1 MEKRR
6 NDYDVTDSVKTTDP
20 DAVEAEVRRI
30 YLAWYQKPGA
40 DSLHQPFEN
49 FAALY
54 RGEHPDYH
62 ACDTGYHDMQHVL
75 DVTLAMTRLLDG
87 YQRVGREK
95 LDERLFRLGIILA
108 LYHDVGYLR
117 HRKDTRH
124 QQGTEY
130 TLTHVSRGG
139 HFLRNY
145 LPHIGMA
152 DLAPIAAR
160 LVHYTGFEIPVEKIR
175 LPDSSFKALGNLLG
189 TADILG
195 QMSDRCYLEKCHE
208 RLYPE
213 FVAGGIAVRD
223 NGSGEKQVVFE
234 SGADLVLKTPGFYQH
249 AEDRLDN
256 VLCSAHRY
264 AEKHFE
270 GKNLYVE
277 AVENTVNYART
288 LTTSEDMARLRRL
301 VPESQAEGPG
311 SQAADKAP
319 AKPESR

>member
-1 MEKRR
+1 VGKRR

-20 DAVEAEVRRI
+20 DAVAAEVRRI
-30 YLAWYQKPGA
+30 YLSWYEKPGA
-40 DSLHQPFEN
+40 DSLIQPFDN

-87 YQRVGREK
+87 YQRVGRQP
-95 LDERLFRLGIILA
+95 LDERLFRLGIVLA

-117 HRKDTRH
+117 NRKDTRH
-124 QQGTEY
+124 KQGAEY

-139 HFLRNY
+139 LYLRNY
-145 LPHIGMA
+145 LPRIGMA
-152 DLAPIAAR
+152 DLAAIAAR
-160 LVHYTGFEIPVEKIR
+160 LVHYTGFEVPVDKIR
-175 LPDSSFKALGNLLG
+175 LPPDPIFRVIGNLLG

-213 FVAGGIAVRD
+213 FVAGGVAVRD

-249 AEDRLDN
+249 AEHRLDN
-256 VLCSAHRY
+256 VLGAVHRY

-270 GKNLYVE
+270 GNNLYVE

-288 LTTSEDMARLRRL
+288 LTKTEDMARLRRL
-301 VPESQAEGPG
+301 APEASEVPATEPV
-311 SQAADKAP
+311 
-319 AKPESR
+319 KPKSD

>member
-1 MEKRR
+1 MGKRR
-6 NDYDVTDSVKTTDP
+6 NDYDVADSVKTTDP
-20 DAVEAEVRRI
+20 DAVAAEVRRI
-30 YLAWYQKPGA
+30 YLDWYEKPGA
-40 DSLHQPFEN
+40 DSLIQPFEN

-87 YQRVGREK
+87 YQRVGRQP

-117 HRKDTRH
+117 NRKDTRH
-124 QQGTEY
+124 KQGAEY

-139 HFLRNY
+139 LYLRNY
-145 LPHIGMA
+145 LPRIGMA
-152 DLAPIAAR
+152 DLAPIAGR
-160 LVHYTGFEIPVEKIR
+160 LVHYTGFEIPVDKIR
-175 LPDSSFKALGNLLG
+175 LPPDPVFRVIGNLLG

-223 NGSGEKQVVFE
+223 DGSGEKQVVFE

-249 AEDRLDN
+249 AEHRLDN
-256 VLCSAHRY
+256 VLGSAHRY

-288 LTTSEDMARLRRL
+288 LTKTEDMARLRRL
-301 VPESQAEGPG
+301 APEVPE
-311 SQAADKAP
+311 AP
-319 AKPESR
+319 ATEPGKPESD

>member
-1 MEKRR
+1 MEVEKRR

-20 DAVEAEVRRI
+20 DAVAAEVRRI
-30 YLAWYQKPGA
+30 YLDWYEKPGA
-40 DSLHQPFEN
+40 DSLNQPFEN
-49 FAALY
+49 FALLY

-75 DVTLAMTRLLDG
+75 DVTLTMARLLDG
-87 YQRVGREK
+87 YQRVGRNR

-108 LYHDVGYLR
+108 LYHDVGYIR
-117 HRKDTRH
+117 SRKDTRH
-124 QQGTEY
+124 QQGAEY

-139 HFLRNY
+139 LYLRNY
-145 LPHIGMA
+145 LPRIGMA

-160 LVHYTGFEIPVEKIR
+160 LVHYTGFEVPVDKIR
-175 LPDSSFKALGNLLG
+175 LPDPVFKIIGNLLG

-223 NGSGEKQVVFE
+223 NGNGEKQVVFE
-234 SGADLVLKTPGFYQH
+234 SGADLVLKTPGFYRH
-249 AEDRLDN
+249 AEHRLDN
-256 VLCSAHRY
+256 VLGSAHRY

-301 VPESQAEGPG
+301 APE
-311 SQAADKAP
+311 AP
-319 AKPESR
+319 AAPAEEQVKPKSD

>member
-1 MEKRR
+1 MGKRR
-6 NDYDVTDSVKTTDP
+6 NDFDVTDSVKTTDP
-20 DAVEAEVRRI
+20 DAVAAEVRRI
-30 YLAWYQKPGA
+30 YLSWYQEAGA

-124 QQGTEY
+124 RQGAEY

-139 HFLRNY
+139 IYLRNY
-145 LPHIGMA
+145 LPRIGMPE
-152 DLAPIAAR
+152 LAPIAAR
-160 LVHYTGFEIPVEKIR
+160 LVHYTGFEIPVDKIR
-175 LPDSSFKALGNLLG
+175 LPDPIFRILGNLLG

-213 FVAGGIAVRD
+213 LVAGGIAVRD
-223 NGSGEKQVVFE
+223 SKNGEKQVVFE

-249 AEDRLDN
+249 AEYRLDN
-256 VLCSAHRY
+256 VLGSAHRY
-264 AEKHFE
+264 AEKHFD
-270 GKNLYVE
+270 GRNLYVE
-277 AVENTVNYART
+277 AVENTINYART
-288 LTTSEDMARLRRL
+288 LTTAEDMARLRRL
-301 VPESQAEGPG
+301 AP
-311 SQAADKAP
+311 DAP
-319 AKPESR
+319 ATEPVKPKSA

>member
-20 DAVEAEVRRI
+20 DAVAAEVRRI
-30 YLAWYQKPGA
+30 YREWYPKPGA
-40 DSLHQPFEN
+40 DSLIQPFEN

-62 ACDTGYHDMQHVL
+62 ACDTGYHNMQHVL

-87 YQRVGREK
+87 YQRVGREP

-108 LYHDVGYLR
+108 LYHDVGYIR

-124 QQGTEY
+124 QEGAEY

-139 HFLRNY
+139 LYLRNY
-145 LPHIGMA
+145 LPRIGMA
-152 DLAPIAAR
+152 DLAPIAER
-160 LVHYTGFEIPVEKIR
+160 LVHYTGFEVPVEKIR
-175 LPDSSFKALGNLLG
+175 LPDPVFRVVGNLLG

-195 QMSDRCYLEKCHE
+195 QMSDRCYLEKCYE

-213 FVAGGIAVRD
+213 FVAGGIAMRD
-223 NGSGEKQVVFE
+223 DGSGGKQVMFE
-234 SGADLVLKTPGFYQH
+234 SGADLVLKTPGFYRH

-256 VLCSAHRY
+256 VLGYAYRY
-264 AEKHFE
+264 AERHFE
-270 GKNLYVE
+270 GKNLYIE
-277 AVENTVNYART
+277 AVENTINYART
-288 LTTSEDMARLRRL
+288 LTNSEDMARLRRL
-301 VPESQAEGPG
+301 APEAPEAPVAE
-311 SQAADKAP
+311 Q
-319 AKPESR
+319 AKPKSD

>member
-1 MEKRR
+1 MQKRR

-20 DAVEAEVRRI
+20 DAVALEVRRI
-30 YLAWYQKPGA
+30 YLEWYQKPGA

-49 FAALY
+49 LAVLY

-87 YQRVGREK
+87 YQRANGR
-95 LDERLFRLGIILA
+95 LDERLFRLGVILA

-124 QQGTEY
+124 QQGAEY

-139 HFLRNY
+139 VYLRNY
-145 LPHIGMA
+145 LPRIGMA

-160 LVHYTGFEIPVEKIR
+160 LVHFTGFEIPVDKIR
-175 LPDSSFKALGNLLG
+175 LPVDPIFKIIGNLLG

-234 SGADLVLKTPGFYQH
+234 SGADLVLKTPGFYRH

-256 VLCSAHRY
+256 ILCSAHRY

-288 LTTSEDMARLRRL
+288 LTKSEDMARLRRL
-301 VPESQAEGPG
+301 APETPAAE
-311 SQAADKAP
+311 QV
-319 AKPESR
+319 KPKSD

>member
-1 MEKRR
+1 MRKRR

-30 YLAWYQKPGA
+30 YLDWYEKPGA

-54 RGEHPDYH
+54 RGKHPDYH
-62 ACDTGYHDMQHVL
+62 GCDTGYHDMQHVL
-75 DVTLAMTRLLDG
+75 DVTLAMTRLMDG
-87 YQRVGREK
+87 YQRVGRAP

-108 LYHDVGYLR
+108 LYHDVGYIR
-117 HRKDTRH
+117 NRKDTRH
-124 QQGTEY
+124 QQGAEY

-139 HFLRNY
+139 LYLRNY
-145 LPHIGMA
+145 LPRIGMA

-160 LVHYTGFEIPVEKIR
+160 LVHYTGFELPVDKIR
-175 LPDSSFKALGNLLG
+175 LPDPIFKVIGNLLG

-213 FVAGGIAVRD
+213 FVAGGIAVRVI
-223 NGSGEKQVVFE
+223 GSGEKQVIFE

-249 AEDRLDN
+249 AEYRLDN
-256 VLCSAHRY
+256 DLRAAHRY
-264 AEKHFE
+264 AERYFE

-277 AVENTVNYART
+277 AVENTINYART
-288 LTTSEDMARLRRL
+288 LTKSEDMARLRRL
-301 VPESQAEGPG
+301 APE
-311 SQAADKAP
+311 AP
-319 AKPESR
+319 AAEPVESD

>member
-1 MEKRR
+1 MAKRR
-6 NDYDVTDSVKTTDP
+6 NDYDVADAVKTTDP

-30 YLAWYQKPGA
+30 YRSWYGKPGA
-40 DSLHQPFEN
+40 ASLHQPFDN

-62 ACDTGYHDMQHVL
+62 GCDTGYHDMQHVL

-87 YQRVGREK
+87 YQRASPK
-95 LDERLFRLGIILA
+95 PLDERLFRLGIILA

-117 HRKDTRH
+117 SRKDTRH
-124 QQGTEY
+124 KQGAEY

-139 HFLRNY
+139 HYLRNY
-145 LPHIGMA
+145 LPRIGMA

-160 LVHYTGFEIPVEKIR
+160 LVHFTGFEMPVGKIK
-175 LPDSSFKALGNLLG
+175 LPADPVYKAIGNLLG

-223 NGSGEKQVVFE
+223 NGSGQKQVMFE

-249 AEDRLDN
+249 AEDRLEN
-256 VLCSAHRY
+256 VLDAFHHY

-277 AVENTVNYART
+277 AVENTINYART
-288 LTTSEDMARLRRL
+288 LTKAEDMKRLRRL
-301 VPESQAEGPG
+301 APETS
-311 SQAADKAP
+311 AADP
-319 AKPESR
+319 EKPKTE

>member
-1 MEKRR
+1 MAKRR
-6 NDYDVTDSVKTTDP
+6 NDYDVSDSVKTTDP

-30 YLAWYQKPGA
+30 YLSWYEKPGA
-40 DSLHQPFEN
+40 DSLQQPFDN

-62 ACDTGYHDMQHVL
+62 ACDTGYHNMQHVL

-87 YQRVGREK
+87 YQRAGQRP

-108 LYHDVGYLR
+108 LYHDVGYIR
-117 HRKDTRH
+117 SRKDTRH
-124 QQGTEY
+124 RQGAEY

-139 HFLRNY
+139 LYLRNY
-145 LPHIGMA
+145 LPRLGMA
-152 DLAPIAAR
+152 DLAPVAAR
-160 LVHYTGFEIPVEKIR
+160 LVHYTGFEVPVDKIK
-175 LPDSSFKALGNLLG
+175 LPPDPIFKIIGNLLG

-195 QMSDRCYLEKCHE
+195 QMSDRCYLEKCYE

-223 NGSGEKQVVFE
+223 NGSGQKQVMFE

-249 AEDRLDN
+249 AEHRLDN
-256 VLCSAHRY
+256 VLGAAHSY

-270 GKNLYVE
+270 GNNLYLE
-277 AVENTVNYART
+277 AVESTVNYART
-288 LTTSEDMARLRRL
+288 LTNSEDMKRLRRL
-301 VPESQAEGPG
+301 APETS
-311 SQAADKAP
+311 AADP
-319 AKPESR
+319 EKPKTD

>member
-1 MEKRR
+1 VEKRR

-20 DAVEAEVRRI
+20 AAVAAEVRRI
-30 YLAWYQKPGA
+30 YLSWYEKPGA
-40 DSLHQPFEN
+40 DSLNQPFDN

-87 YQRVGREK
+87 YQRVGRDR

-108 LYHDVGYLR
+108 LYHDVGYIR
-117 HRKDTRH
+117 SRKDTRH
-124 QQGTEY
+124 KQGAEY

-139 HFLRNY
+139 LYLRNY
-145 LPHIGMA
+145 LPRIGMA

-160 LVHYTGFEIPVEKIR
+160 LVHFTGFEVPVDKIR
-175 LPDSSFKALGNLLG
+175 LPADPIFKVIGNLLG

-249 AEDRLDN
+249 AEHRLDN
-256 VLCSAHRY
+256 VLGAVHRY

-270 GKNLYVE
+270 GNNLYVE

-288 LTTSEDMARLRRL
+288 LTKAEDMARLRRL
-301 VPESQAEGPG
+301 APEASEAPE
-311 SQAADKAP
+311 AP
-319 AKPESR
+319 ATEQVKPKSD

>member
-20 DAVEAEVRRI
+20 DAVAAEVRRI
-30 YLAWYQKPGA
+30 YLDWYEKPGA
-40 DSLHQPFEN
+40 DSLNQPFEN

-87 YQRVGREK
+87 YQRAGGR

-108 LYHDVGYLR
+108 LYHDVGYIR
-117 HRKDTRH
+117 SRKDTRH
-124 QQGTEY
+124 QQGAEY

-139 HFLRNY
+139 LYLRNY
-145 LPHIGMA
+145 LPRIGMA

-160 LVHYTGFEIPVEKIR
+160 LVHYTGFEVPVDKIR
-175 LPDSSFKALGNLLG
+175 LPDPIFKVIGNLLG

-195 QMSDRCYLEKCHE
+195 QMADRCYLEKCHE
-208 RLYPE
+208 RLFPE
-213 FVAGGIAVRD
+213 FVAGGIAVRT
-223 NGSGEKQVVFE
+223 NGAGEKQVVFE

-249 AEDRLDN
+249 AEHRLDN
-256 VLCSAHRY
+256 VLGAVHRY

-270 GKNLYVE
+270 GNNLYVE
-277 AVENTVNYART
+277 AVEKNVNYARK
-288 LTTSEDMARLRRL
+288 LTKCDDMSRLRRL
-301 VPESQAEGPG
+301 APETTAAE
-311 SQAADKAP
+311 QE
-319 AKPESR
+319 KPKSD